1 MKRKRIMLVG
11 PTGCGKT
18 ALAQV
23 LDGTEA
29 PLRKTQTI
37 TYGNNTID
45 IPGSYIENTGM
56 YKHLIATAQQ
66 ACCLLLL
73 ADPTRQMDV
82 YSPGFA
88 KAFRIP
94 VIGVI
99 TKSDL
104 AKDNAVQCL
113 RQLRLAGA
121 PEPYFQICA
130 LDGTGMEAL
139 RAHLKTINRHEG
151 GAA

>member
-1 MKRKRIMLVG
+1 MSRKRIMLVG

-23 LDGTEA
+23 LDGTEST
-29 PLRKTQTI
+29 LRKTQTI
-37 TYGNNTID
+37 TYGKYTID

-66 ACCLLLL
+66 ASCLLLL
-73 ADPTRQMDV
+73 ADPTHTLGV
-82 YSPGFA
+82 YSPGFT

-104 AKDNAVQCL
+104 KEYSPGRCSH
-113 RQLRLAGA
+113 QLKLAGVT
-121 PEPYFQICA
+121 EPYFHISVFK
-130 LDGTGMEAL
+130 DTGIEVL
-139 RAHLKTINRHEG
+139 KAHLEIVNRHEG
-151 GAA
+151 GAV